1 MSRITYRDRETTF
14 QITIAPRLS
23 MLQLG
28 IVLASLLPF
37 LFFLFRFFQ
46 NMKGSLK
53 GGSGSI
59 LPLLGGLLVWG
70 LSGLFWLYSIVIN
83 VFGKEIIT
91 ISGEKLSIR
100 KSFWGRGP
108 VKEYRT
114 DHISYMRIHGLRTS
128 GPSILSQFAHS
139 NVSIL
144 FSYEGKT
151 HRFGNQLLEREA
163 RFMLDRLKSKLPSS
177 AFAKPEKGG

>member
-14 QITIAPRLS
+14 QITIAPKPG
-23 MLQLG
+23 MLQ
-28 IVLASLLPF
+28 VLVIIASLSPF
-37 LFFLFRFFQ
+37 LFFLVRFAK
-46 NMKGSLK
+46 NLGTAKGGAGSLLPFI
-53 GGSGSI
+53 GS
-59 LPLLGGLLVWG
+59 LLVWG
-70 LSGLFWLYSIVIN
+70 ISGIFWLYSIAIN
-83 VFGKEIIT
+83 VFGTETVT

-108 VKEYRT
+108 VKQYRT

-139 NVSIL
+139 SVSIL
-144 FSYEGKT
+144 FNYEGKT

-163 RFMLDRLKSKLPSS
+163 RFMLDRLKSKLPAT
-177 AFAKPEKGG
+177 AFKEK